1 MSRDVRQ
8 ATADDVDAI
17 HETARRS
24 WHAAY
29 DEILEAR
36 RIDEIVD
43 EWYAISDL
51 ESSIANASSRDDVVF
66 LVADGDADAPYRGS
80 RTAALAL
87 HTPFRGPKERRLHFW
102 YESTSIPR
110 RGATESDRGYS
121 PHSEKLADRFDRIR
135 LAVLADNH
143 VGVSFYESSGFDRI
157 ETRESELSEGLEE
170 YVYQSRCEPLGD
182 GEPPSRTVSIQR
194 ETTPTP
200 YATRRTDRFRRTN
213 RYSTDFARFWKSP
226 LPHSLHSPG
235 FVSALTIRPH
245 WRHSY
250 SEEISDVS
258 PSMSWSWGM
267 HPRSCPRCINST

>member
-66 LVADGDADAPYRGS
+66 LVADGDADAPIPRFEDGCIGFAHAIPWPEGTSVAFLVRVYVDPEAWGNGIGS
-80 RTAALAL
+80 RLLATL
-87 HTPFRGPKERRLHFW
+87 E
-102 YESTSIPR
+102 
-110 RGATESDRGYS
+110 
-121 PHSEKLADRFDRIR
+121 EKLADRFDRIR

-170 YVYQSRCEPLGD
+170 YVYQKPL
-182 GEPPSRTVSIQR
+182 
-194 ETTPTP
+194 
-200 YATRRTDRFRRTN
+200 
-213 RYSTDFARFWKSP
+213 
-226 LPHSLHSPG
+226 
-235 FVSALTIRPH
+235 
-245 WRHSY
+245 
-250 SEEISDVS
+250 
-258 PSMSWSWGM
+258 
-267 HPRSCPRCINST
+267 